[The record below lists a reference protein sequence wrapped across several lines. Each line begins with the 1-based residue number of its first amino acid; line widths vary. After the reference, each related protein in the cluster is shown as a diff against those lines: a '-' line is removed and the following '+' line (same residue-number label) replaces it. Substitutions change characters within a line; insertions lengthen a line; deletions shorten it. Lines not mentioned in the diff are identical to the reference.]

1 MELRFLDAERRQE
14 AARYIAVNR
23 LSPHDSVVLAR
34 AIKEHQR
41 RPDTAEGFSDAA
53 GDCLAFKYFRDGR
66 EMRSME
72 EKLRYAST
80 FLCSGGKIGLR
91 TILLHQLTS
100 FEGTSGLSRHWCQ
113 QRMSLQAQCNQN
125 KEMVNAVVGGGGIG
139 NFRYHDW

>member
-1 MELRFLDAERRQE
+1 LQASGQLNKEQLAFFKVEEYGPDCLMELRFLDAERRQE

-80 FLCSGGKIGLR
+80 FLCS
-91 TILLHQLTS
+91 
-100 FEGTSGLSRHWCQ
+100 
-113 QRMSLQAQCNQN
+113 
-125 KEMVNAVVGGGGIG
+125 
-139 NFRYHDW
+139 